1 MQGRNRLHTSYATV
15 VDLGKTPIF
24 IIGCLIVLDVL
35 IIKMF
40 WRDVNADLVNSY
52 IPWFQ
57 FLFERG
63 RFSALAVGFYD
74 YTPPYLYLLSIATL
88 AHGVIDPATVIR
100 TISVTFNAVAGVLV
114 YLLAVAM
121 GWSRPKAIQIALIFF
136 ILPEILVNSLVW
148 GQCDIIYT
156 LFLLAFIYF
165 LLKERGWWATAMLGI
180 AFAFKLQTVFVGPFV
195 LYVLLVRL
203 LLWRQLVMLPLM
215 YLLFMAPAAV
225 AGRSWGELLTIYVGQ
240 ATHNRLLSLGAPNLY
255 FVIQKIFPN
264 SYEIGVYMGLVI
276 TVIVSLVL
284 VTLFVRLGRARSP
297 YGLLLMATLTLTI
310 VPYILPKMHE

>member
-1 MQGRNRLHTSYATV
+1 
-15 VDLGKTPIF
+15 
-24 IIGCLIVLDVL
+24 
-35 IIKMF
+35 
-40 WRDVNADLVNSY
+40 
-52 IPWFQ
+52 
-57 FLFERG
+57 
-63 RFSALAVGFYD
+63 
-74 YTPPYLYLLSIATL
+74 
-88 AHGVIDPATVIR
+88 
-100 TISVTFNAVAGVLV
+100 
-114 YLLAVAM
+114 M
-121 GWSRPKAIQIALIFF
+121 GWSRPKAIQIAVIFF